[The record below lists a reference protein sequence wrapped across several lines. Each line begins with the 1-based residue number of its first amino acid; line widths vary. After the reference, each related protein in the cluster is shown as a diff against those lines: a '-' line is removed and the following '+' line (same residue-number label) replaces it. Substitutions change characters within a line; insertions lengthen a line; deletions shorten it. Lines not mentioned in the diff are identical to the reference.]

1 MMNYKDIQKSQFYLD
16 TYAKVEQLKKDF
28 PVNHGFLHVN
38 HVLANAKKLAKTFN
52 LNNYQKRLLY
62 VASVLHDIGYIN
74 GREDHALSGGNLAK
88 QVLEKNGFSQKEV
101 EVICD
106 AITRHGGKDIS
117 DYQSPISLCLV
128 LADKL
133 DFVASR
139 YNPNI
144 PDHPVNPIYLAIKEL
159 NFSLGENE
167 ILLEF
172 VIGNGFNIAE
182 FESGHFGRK
191 LISVFS
197 MLSSSLRIPYKFIYR
212 KENHV

>member
-1 MMNYKDIQKSQFYLD
+1 MNYKAIQKSQFYLD

-38 HVLANAKKLAKTFN
+38 HVIENAKSLAKSFN

-62 VASVLHDIGYIN
+62 VACALHDIGYIN
-74 GREDHALSGGNLAK
+74 GREEHALSGGIIARPY
-88 QVLEKNGFSQKEV
+88 LEKNGFTPNEV
-101 EVICD
+101 EIICD
-106 AITRHGGKDIS
+106 AISRHGGKDLS
-117 DYQSPISLCLV
+117 DYQSPIPLCLV

-133 DFVASR
+133 DFVSSR

-144 PDHPVNPIYLAIKEL
+144 PEHPVNPIYLSIQKL

-172 VIGNGFNIAE
+172 VVGDGFNKEE

-191 LISVFS
+191 LLSVFS
-197 MLSSSLRIPYKFIYR
+197 MLSEALSRPYKFVC
-212 KENHV
+212 KKVQDV